1 MPVPHG
7 ELFYRSSREVFNAL
21 IKAGITLHDERHPK
35 YASLQRVTFPE
46 GVRLTEHSS
55 DCALLL
61 VNDGE
66 IARVYFKDGRWVMY
80 NPHSTSSPHNR
91 ARAQGSSGGGFVDG
105 VLDVIEGIGDA
116 IEDATDRVIRGFDD
130 IF

>member
-1 MPVPHG
+1 MSVYQG

-21 IKAGITLHDERHPK
+21 IKAGITLHDERHPQ

-46 GVRLTEHSS
+46 GVRLTEYSS

-61 VNDGE
+61 NNDEE
-66 IARVYFKDGRWVMY
+66 IGRVYFKDGRWVIY
-80 NPHSTSSPHNR
+80 DPHSTSSPHNR
-91 ARAQGSSGGGFVDG
+91 VRAQDSSRGGFVDG
-105 VLDVIEGIGDA
+105 VLDVIEGVGDA
-116 IEDATDRVIRGFDD
+116 IGDATDRIIRGIDD